1 MCDNYENYEK
11 LAEAIILLAV
21 EDYRKSCCNQTRYA
35 IERFFRSDWFMV
47 LTDIDGEKL
56 IKKLRA
62 ERMMNRE

>member
-1 MCDNYENYEK
+1 MCDYYENYEK
-11 LAEAIILLAV
+11 LAEAIILLAI

-35 IERFFRSDWFMV
+35 IERFLRSDWFIV